1 MSEDLLLTTAEAM
14 VNYGLRDAGYQYVVL
29 DDCWSSGRNSSGY
42 LVPDPTK
49 YATGGIHAKL
59 EANSIGS

>member
-1 MSEDLLLTTAEAM
+1 M